1 MIPDYLKQTTMQ
13 PPVDNVQANESG
25 LASGE
30 MVKNNGFFPDLS
42 INEFDTDYVTDAS
55 VSNERRLN
63 ALEHAVIHTNDE
75 LNERWCKWS
84 NAGYPTLHNVP
95 QSEVNGVGDLL
106 VTYRQ
111 AVFSRAMMLLNNTYR
126 SSDTTRHEVMTRGDE
141 LEESASS
148 YAMNYRLA
156 INKLLGKPAQTVYVE
171 LI

>member
-1 MIPDYLKQTTMQ
+1 MIPDYLKPTTMQ
-13 PPVDNVQANESG
+13 SPVNNMGADESG
-25 LASGE
+25 VASDAS
-30 MVKNNGFFPDLS
+30 VKNNGFFPDLS
-42 INEFDTDYVTDAS
+42 ITDFDEDYVTDAS

-63 ALEHAVIHTNDE
+63 ALEHAIIHTNDE
-75 LNERWCKWS
+75 LNERWCGWS
-84 NAGYPTLHNVP
+84 NAGYATLHHVP
-95 QSEVNGVGDLL
+95 QGEVNGAGDLL
-106 VTYRQ
+106 VTYQQ